1 MCCAAKCVQTHTGS
15 ALGATTHHRAA
26 APCFNLS
33 DFAPTAAPAVAIAA
47 GDEHSIAITR
57 DGELFAWGKGAA
69 ALGVA
74 DGTHRDTDPL
84 AQLGASHATQIRA
97 CQSPCRIA
105 LLLSPTGGSL
115 RDCDVTVGLAAR
127 A

>member
-1 MCCAAKCVQTHTGS
+1 MCAWGSNARGQLGDGS
-15 ALGATTHHRAA
+15 ALGATTHHLSA

-74 DGTHRDTDPL
+74 DDVATPTRVPL
-84 AQLGASHATQIRA
+84 PSALGAAAGGGARLAVGHA
-97 CQSPCRIA
+97 PE
-105 LLLSPTGGSL
+105 P
-115 RDCDVTVGLAAR
+115 
-127 A
+127 